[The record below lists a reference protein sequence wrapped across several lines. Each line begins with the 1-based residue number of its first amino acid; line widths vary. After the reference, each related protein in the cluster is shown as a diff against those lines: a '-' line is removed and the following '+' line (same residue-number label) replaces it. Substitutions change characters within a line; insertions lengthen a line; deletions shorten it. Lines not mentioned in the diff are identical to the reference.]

1 MIIEVEF
8 LQPNPLQKFHF
19 VHIYPEVQANASKQ
33 AYA

>member
-1 MIIEVEF
+1 MIIKMEF

-19 VHIYPEVQANASKQ
+19 IHISPEVQANASKQ